1 MFGLDTLV
9 LCENGFK
16 TVGELTTDDLILNPL
31 GAFSHIEEIIDVE
44 EENAFVVSFST
55 NENVIVSPYTRLPVY
70 NTRYRNEYEVIRR
83 VKDLPGGKYA
93 TTKTLPIINTN
104 ETYKGYYY
112 NVGVDM
118 PYVITDEMLMLPWRD
133 KTDLIL
139 GILDTPLVTLFNED
153 GVYEITPS
161 SYEIEKGL
169 VSLFRTFGYPVMCA
183 TEQNR
188 RILRFGIQNLDVIND
203 IQYKD
208 RYKEL
213 SVKPPYNRHRFM
225 PVNGVMQLNKKIPM
239 RKIHVSG
246 GFFLI
251 GYSLIP
257 FCSVK

>member
-9 LCENGFK
+9 LCEYGFK

-44 EENAFVVSFST
+44 EDAFVVRFST
-55 NENVIVSPYTRLPVY
+55 DENIIVSPYTQLPVY
-70 NTRYRNEYEVIRR
+70 NLQYRGENEVIRY
-83 VKDLPGGKYA
+83 VKDLIGGKYA

-112 NVGVDM
+112 DVGVDM
-118 PYVITDEMLMLPWRD
+118 PYAITDKMLMLPWRD
-133 KTDLIL
+133 KTDLML
-139 GILDTPLVTLFNED
+139 GILDTPLVTLVNEN
-153 GVYEITPS
+153 GIYEIMPS
-161 SYEIEKGL
+161 SYEMEKGL

-183 TEQNR
+183 TRQNR

-203 IQYKD
+203 IRYKD

-213 SVKPPYNRHRFM
+213 SIKPPYNRYRFM
-225 PVNGVMQLNKKIPM
+225 PVNGVMQLNKKLPM
-239 RKIHVSG
+239 RKIYVSG

-257 FCSVK
+257 FCNVK